1 MLLQFVS
8 VEGWTV
14 LMLSGTAAVKAKAE
28 KLYFDYCEDVYS
40 LYLMMTYM

>member
-1 MLLQFVS
+1 MFLQFVS
-8 VEGWTV
+8 FGDWFV
-14 LMLSGTAAVKAKAE
+14 LLLGGTAAVEAKAE